1 MFLTIMPQVSVQIT
15 CSSWEN
21 PYDASSKSLKGRQA
35 APSEG
40 WDPDS
45 LNTAAPRPMRVTVAE
60 WGRLEGRDAFE
71 KFSSLLKYFYSRD

>member
-1 MFLTIMPQVSVQIT
+1 MFLSIIPQVSIQIT

-21 PYDASSKSLKGRQA
+21 PYGASSKSLKRRQTA
-35 APSEG
+35 SAEG

-45 LNTAAPRPMRVTVAE
+45 LNTAVPRPTRVTVTE
-60 WGRLEGRDAFE
+60 WDRLEGRDAFE